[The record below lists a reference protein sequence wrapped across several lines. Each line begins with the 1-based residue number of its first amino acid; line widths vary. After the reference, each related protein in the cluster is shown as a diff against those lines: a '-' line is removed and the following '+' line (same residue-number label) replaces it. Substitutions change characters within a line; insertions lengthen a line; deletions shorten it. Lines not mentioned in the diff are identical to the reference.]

1 MCRAL
6 EEQGTEVVIAC
17 TDHGVAK
24 QQQQQGQVYR
34 EVNTMFFPAQWGDS
48 FKYSRPLKQWLNE
61 NVATFDVV
69 HIHAVVNHACLAA
82 ARACFKERVPYI
94 VRPLGTLSPW
104 GMKQKSLR
112 KTLLWRLAGRQML
125 SRAAA
130 VHYTATAEKMATEQS
145 LRLNHGCVIPLGV
158 TVENN
163 GNALAG
169 ELTDLTPYILVLS
182 RLHPKKGLDVFL
194 DAFLSL
200 VQQSEY
206 AHWRLVLAGEGPED
220 YVKLLRD
227 KVKGHRSERT
237 VTFTGW
243 LEGEQKTTYLR
254 NAALLSLPSY
264 YENFG
269 LCVMEAMACGVP
281 VLVSRHVNLAED
293 IQAVQAGWITEV
305 DQYALERT
313 LAEALRSPEERSKRG
328 NSGKQLA
335 TRFTWPNVATQLNE
349 LYRQVTFTH

>member
-24 QQQQQGQVYR
+24 QEQQRGQVYR
-34 EVNTMFFPAQWGDS
+34 EVKTVFFPAQWGDS
-48 FKYSRPLKQWLNE
+48 FKYSRPLRRWLND
-61 NVATFDVV
+61 NVSSFDVV
-69 HIHAVVNHACLAA
+69 HIHAVFNHACFAA
-82 ARACFKERVPYI
+82 ARACVKQRVPYV

-104 GMKQKSLR
+104 GMNQKPLR
-112 KTLLWRLAGRQML
+112 KTLFWRLAGRQML

-130 VHYTATAEKMATEQS
+130 VHYTAMAEKIATEE
-145 LRLNHGCVIPLGV
+145 LLGLNHGCVIPLAV
-158 TVENN
+158 TADSD
-163 GNALAG
+163 GTAWGG
-169 ELTDLTPYILVLS
+169 EVTDFAPYILVLS

-200 VQQSEY
+200 VQQSEF

-227 KVKGHRSERT
+227 KVKTRHCEQT

-243 LEGEQKTTYLR
+243 LEGEKKNTYLR

-264 YENFG
+264 DENFG
-269 LCVMEAMACGVP
+269 LCVLEAMACGVP

-293 IQAVQAGWITEV
+293 IQSVQAGWITEV
-305 DQYALERT
+305 DQYSLEKA
-313 LAEALRSPEERSKRG
+313 LAEALRSPEERSRRG

-335 TRFTWPNVATQLNE
+335 RRFTWPNVAAQLNE
-349 LYRQVTFTH
+349 LYAQVTFTH